1 MFGED
6 AMKAFVQEAVD
17 EALHLDRALAR
28 IDQQHNHLKKIAI
41 LHYSPLRETVIV
53 NRK

>member
-1 MFGED
+1 MLSMFGEG

-28 IDQQHNHLKKIAI
+28 LDSDHPGIKKIAGYI
-41 LHYSPLRETVIV
+41 TCQ
-53 NRK
+53 